1 METLLTSY
9 NCLPCSLQF
18 YTRLKDVSDSMNEY
32 KLILPRKGIQQIMLS
47 PSTEDDAVFEGLSDS
62 YFLSYL
68 NYGESSIE
76 HDLNEVAF
84 SGFET
89 VYLSPEKLFNNIGL
103 IIRKVSFSDSLTKF
117 KTYGY
122 TGTKS
127 RNGASLLEELDFSKC
142 TKLRNIDQWGFLL
155 GWNIKKVDLSNI
167 GSDKPAE
174 GESDEVK
181 ICGDSFRDLQYLR
194 TLVFPYKI
202 CRLNLHESS
211 TIINIGCKC
220 KGTNIIF
227 NNIFID
233 TKDKNSFDYQ
243 ISIIKNS
250 RINNLFIN
258 EITTTDCSSL
268 FLLENSEVE
277 SLHLSEK
284 VVDNYAE
291 HPFSITGD
299 SKINRIYVY
308 SSSGRKKPTDWFK
321 RMKAGIFVRWS
332 PPNPPL
338 ITEKVVTN
346 KTIEEA
352 IQEVLDE

>member
-1 METLLTSY
+1 METLLTRF
-9 NCLPCSLQF
+9 NDQLCLLQF
-18 YTRLKDVSDSMNEY
+18 YSRTTNVSTASIEMNEH
-32 KLILPRKGIQQIMLS
+32 KLFLPEARIHQVMLS
-47 PSTEDDAVFEGLSDS
+47 PSTEEDTIFEGLSKS
-62 YFLSYL
+62 L
-68 NYGESSIE
+68 G
-76 HDLNEVAF
+76 HDVGYPAEYNLDEIAF

-89 VYLSPEKLFNNIGL
+89 VFLSPEKLFNDVRL
-103 IIRKVSFSDSLTKF
+103 IIRRISFSDSLTKF

-122 TGTKS
+122 TGAKS

-174 GESDEVK
+174 GEPDEVR

-194 TLVFPYKI
+194 TLIFPNKI
-202 CRLNLHESS
+202 CRLDLHESP
-211 TIINIGCKC
+211 TIISIGCKC
-220 KGTNIIF
+220 RGTNIIF

-243 ISIIKNS
+243 IPIIRNS
-250 RINNLFIN
+250 RINNLFLN

-268 FLLENSEVE
+268 LLLENSEVE

-308 SSSGRKKPTDWFK
+308 SSPGQKKPTDWFK
-321 RMKAGIFVRWS
+321 RLKAGIFVRWS
-332 PPNPPL
+332 PNPPL
-338 ITEKVVTN
+338 ITEKVVID

>member
-1 METLLTSY
+1 METLLTEY
-9 NCLPCSLQF
+9 NCLPCLLQF
-18 YTRLKDVSDSMNEY
+18 YTRHKNVSASMDEH
-32 KLILPRKGIQQIMLS
+32 KLFLPKAGIQQVMLS
-47 PSTEDDAVFEGLSDS
+47 PSTEEDIVFEGLSSSVS
-62 YFLSYL
+62 YAEPPAEY
-68 NYGESSIE
+68 
-76 HDLNEVAF
+76 DLNEIAF

-89 VYLSPEKLFNNIGL
+89 VYLSPERLFDNVGL
-103 IIRKVSFSDSLTKF
+103 IIRKVSFSDSLTHF

-122 TGTKS
+122 TGAKS
-127 RNGASLLEELDFSKC
+127 KNGASLLEEFDFSKC
-142 TKLRNIDQWGFLL
+142 TKLRKIDHWGFLL
-155 GWNIKKVDLSNI
+155 GWNIKRVDLSNI

-174 GESDEVK
+174 GEPDEVK

-202 CRLNLHESS
+202 CRLDLHESP
-211 TIINIGCKC
+211 TIAGIGRKC

-233 TKDKNSFDYQ
+233 TKDKSFDYQ
-243 ISIIKNS
+243 IPIIRNS
-250 RINNLFIN
+250 TINNLFIN

-284 VVDNYAE
+284 VVDNYRE
-291 HPFSITGD
+291 HPFSITAN

-308 SSSGRKKPTDWFK
+308 STPGQKKPTDWFK
-321 RMKAGIFVRWS
+321 KMKTGIFVRWS
-332 PPNPPL
+332 PAPPL
-338 ITEKVVTN
+338 ITEKIVTD

-352 IQEVLDE
+352 IQEVVDE